1 MGISDWSSDV
11 CSSDLVPDRIA
22 AGFPDGYLVFVKLRP
37 QFRCALQAHKMNLNI
52 LPGSQVKVS
61 RSIFIR
67 NIGDGKQF
75 PESQEPKGYFDPD
88 HLYTFLALSVNA
100 PRQTQAATLG
110 LRAISFMEGPAL
122 LFKFNDITPNNKSE
136 ESRVGKEC
144 VRKFR

>member
-67 NIGDGKQF
+67 NIGDGKHF
-75 PESQEPKGYFDPD
+75 PESQEPNGYFDPD
-88 HLYTFLALSVNA
+88 RTSVESGKRV
-100 PRQTQAATLG
+100 PVRVDLG
-110 LRAISFMEGPAL
+110 ARRIL
-122 LFKFNDITPNNKSE
+122 KNTTN
-136 ESRVGKEC
+136 
-144 VRKFR
+144 